1 MNAAKVSYV
10 FDSVLP
16 SVDKAEQLVL
26 ESATGAGFDEEV
38 CGRIGIA
45 VREAMANAILHGNRS
60 DPAKRVTLSLERTS
74 ERLTIA
80 VRDEG
85 AGMDHASV
93 ANPLDP
99 ANLMKG
105 SGRGIFL
112 IRAFMDEVEFPDV
125 SPGTE
130 ICMTK
135 FLSAPGHG
143 DRKPMQQGSDPL
155 GS

>member
-1 MNAAKVSYV
+1 MNPAKVSYV
-10 FDSVLP
+10 FDSVLL
-16 SVDKAEQLVL
+16 SVDKAEQIVL
-26 ESATGAGFDEEV
+26 ESARSAGFDEEV

-45 VREAMANAILHGNRS
+45 VREAMANAVLHGNRR
-60 DPAKRVTLSLERTS
+60 DPVKRVTLSMETTP

-85 AGMDHASV
+85 AGMDPAAV
-93 ANPLDP
+93 ADPLDP

-135 FLSAPGHG
+135 FLSAPRRE
-143 DRKPMQQGSDPL
+143 DRKPTRQD
-155 GS
+155 